1 MLDRCSLKKL
11 KADIDTRK
19 VKTAMVDD
27 NGKSILYRKG
37 NTDKQT
43 HNRRSS
49 LVKVFQM
56 LSMYPNTS
64 VSLTLHAVEFDTEG
78 SLFQL
83 YLV

>member
-1 MLDRCSLKKL
+1 MNELRRVQTYLGLNHSDARLQQVLDRCSLKKL

-49 LVKVFQM
+49 FGEGI
-56 LSMYPNTS
+56 PNVEY
-64 VSLTLHAVEFDTEG
+64 VS
-78 SLFQL
+78 
-83 YLV
+83 